1 MSWKQNGTAV
11 YSADEQS
18 DGLLRKEWMH
28 ELRWCVR
35 GELGASLWWM
45 LDGEEVGWLS
55 PWDHWVSL
63 PGGGQSENLGWSRV
77 MSWEEIGKSVI
88 NLGLMLMCVCVV
100 LTH

>member
-1 MSWKQNGTAV
+1 MDARI
-11 YSADEQS
+11 A
-18 DGLLRKEWMH
+18 L
-28 ELRWCVR
+28 VR
-35 GELGASLWWM
+35 ARRVGSILVVDVGWRGGRL
-45 LDGEEVGWLS
+45 VGWLS
-55 PWDHWVSL
+55 PWDRWVSL